1 MVSPNLK
8 TLGGAAAAYLALQQ
22 VQCPPIAVPLITSA
36 ALQVAAQVGS
46 AGASFAG
53 AIIAANVGGG
63 GRKRMATVIN
73 QNKKRQE
80 FEAPPGVPQ
89 FEFDR
94 CYNDLSQESVTVN
107 VQGPV
112 NNNGIQVDG
121 LPATC
126 MNLATVIDGDAAG
139 GPPPIPCGSACLL
152 YDNLSAEDY
161 ESLRVLFEELKNA

>member
-1 MVSPNLK
+1 MVSTNIK
-8 TLGGAAAAYLALQQ
+8 ALGGAAAAYFMVQQ
-22 VQCPPIAVPLITSA
+22 VQCPPIAIPLITSA
-36 ALQVAAQVGS
+36 ALQTAAAVGS

-53 AIIAANVGGG
+53 AIVAANVGGG
-63 GRKRMATVIN
+63 GRKARGFLIN
-73 QNKKRQE
+73 KRQE
-80 FEAPPGVPQ
+80 FVAPEGVPQ

-94 CYNDLSQESVTVN
+94 CYNDLANPDIAVN

-112 NNNGIQVDG
+112 STNGIQVDG

-139 GPPPIPCGSACLL
+139 GPVPTPCGSACLL

-161 ESLRVLFEELKNA
+161 ESMRVVFEELKNA